1 MQDIET
7 TQGLLSQ
14 KYEDNKDQQQ
24 QQLTKDH
31 RKLYE
36 ENADLKNEINNLKE
50 KSCENKKQANQLGQY
65 LRSSWMWT
73 FQVCLL
79 QRQKT
84 EEILSPNLCT

>member
-14 KYEDNKDQQQ
+14 KYEDHKDQQQ

-36 ENADLKNEINNLKE
+36 ENADLKNEISNLKG
-50 KSCENKKQANQLGQY
+50 KVL
-65 LRSSWMWT
+65 
-73 FQVCLL
+73 
-79 QRQKT
+79 
-84 EEILSPNLCT
+84 